1 MVASEPES
9 DENGMDESEKKTPFS
24 EDALRHIA
32 KEKVIWAL
40 GVKIHVLAFVFVNL
54 FLVILNLTIATP
66 DYYWS
71 AIVVSA
77 WLAGLGIHFS
87 AYMIYSRGIIGGN
100 KKGLIMNVIAELFG
114 IQGVIVINIITNHE
128 LLWFVW
134 PVGAA
139 ILAIIVHAIVYAM
152 FLKEKSAPS
161 GEKKSWMERKV
172 DEEISKVKRKK

>member
-1 MVASEPES
+1 MMASEPDSE
-9 DENGMDESEKKTPFS
+9 ENGMNDIKKKSPFS

-66 DYYWS
+66 GFLWS
-71 AIVVSA
+71 GIVVSA

-100 KKGLIMNVIAELFG
+100 RKGLIMNVIAELFG
-114 IQGVIVINIITNHE
+114 IQGVIVINLISNPA
-128 LLWFVW
+128 LMWFVW

-139 ILAIIVHAIVYAM
+139 ILAIIVHTIVYVM
-152 FLKEKSAPS
+152 FLKEKNAPS
-161 GEKKSWMERKV
+161 GETKSWMERKV
-172 DEEISKVKRKK
+172 DQELSKVKRKK